1 MTTRFFSFSELTEY
15 RQIASIDEIG
25 RRYLAMNAFDGIL
38 TMIGLVMGSFIGGID
53 NPRLITFTGLATCL
67 AMGVSGFWG
76 AYMTEAAER
85 KNDLRE
91 LEHAMLRDLGKTKQA
106 RAFRFAVVI
115 VSLIDGLSPVISGAT
130 VLIPFFFSNLFGDI
144 RYSYYSS
151 LAIALLLL
159 FGLGVFLARIA
170 KENIIRSGLRMLI
183 AGIISVA
190 LSLLLNVKA

>member
-130 VLIPFFFSNLFGDI
+130 VLIPFFF
-144 RYSYYSS
+144 
-151 LAIALLLL
+151 
-159 FGLGVFLARIA
+159 RIA
-170 KENIIRSGLRMLI
+170 DRNKITAQTCGDACRTGNQMRIFFIRNRF
-183 AGIISVA
+183 APGINPQDRYQPMCMR
-190 LSLLLNVKA
+190 L